1 MRHRSR
7 WLIGMIAGLV
17 LLLSPAWALASVLE
31 SPADGGTVSGI
42 GVISGWKCDA
52 VGDITVRFDGGN
64 QVPLL
69 YGSERG
75 DTGVSAVCNDDGLNG
90 FVAIWNW
97 GILRDGEH
105 TVIAYDDGVEFDRA
119 TFSVVTFGESFV
131 TGVADECTIEDFPS
145 TGETSTFAWS
155 ESTQHLELAEITGAP
170 EDPED
175 MEGMEPDLAQFDG
188 TWDAR
193 LTSSGC
199 PIDVDLDATCDI
211 SNGSL
216 TCPGGVAGTIVFSSG
231 SSSWSVIGT
240 LQGLL
245 DGVFS
250 GTIEDEAGSGSWQ
263 VLGCT
268 GMWTLTKQ

>member
-1 MRHRSR
+1 MRHSSR
-7 WLIGMIAGLV
+7 RLIGMTAGLA
-17 LLLSPAWALASVLE
+17 LLLSPARALASALE

-52 VGDITVRFDGGN
+52 EGDITVRFDGGN

-119 TFSVVTFGESFV
+119 TFSVVNFGQERV
-131 TGVADECTIEDFPS
+131 EGAAGECTIEDFPS
-145 TGETSTFAWS
+145 TGETSTFAWN

-175 MEGMEPDLAQFDG
+175 MEGVDPDLAQFDG
-188 TWDAR
+188 TWDAE

-199 PIDVDLDATCDI
+199 PIDVDLDVTCEI
-211 SNGSL
+211 SDGSL
-216 TCPGGVAGTIVFSSG
+216 TCPGGVAGTITFSSG

-245 DGVFS
+245 DGDFS